1 MPMPP
6 IPIIVLAVVFVLI
19 ATRRIG
25 KITFSIWQVMLLGAL
40 AVVATGQ
47 IAILPAL
54 KSINLDVM
62 VFLFC
67 MFVIGQALEESG
79 LLSKFIGSAYK
90 SARSADAYLLITL
103 FGFGFL
109 SAFLMNDTVVV
120 IGTPA
125 VLILSRKS
133 GINVKLMMLAL
144 AFSVTIGSA
153 MSPMGNPQN
162 LLIALGGTM
171 ANPFVQF
178 FGRLF
183 APTIVN
189 LGLAFLMLKMFYKPS
204 LKPIENIESTEK
216 QDPALAKIS
225 MVSLILI
232 CILILAKITVVMLK
246 IPFDFKLTYIALA
259 AMLPIIVFSPKR
271 FSLVAKIDW
280 HTLIFFASMF
290 ILMQS
295 VWDCGFF
302 QGFIQKSGIN
312 LVSIPV
318 ILIVS
323 VVMSQFLSNVPL
335 VALYMPVMIKLGAG
349 SREMIALAAG
359 STIAGNMFIL
369 GAASTVMIIQN
380 AEKRT
385 GDTLTFFEFARIGV
399 PMTLVNVVVY
409 WLFLM
414 L

>member
-1 MPMPP
+1 MPP
-6 IPIIVLAVVFVLI
+6 IPIIVLAMVFVLI

-40 AVVATGQ
+40 VVVVTGQ
-47 IAILPAL
+47 IGILPAL
-54 KSINLDVM
+54 KSINIDLM

-79 LLSKFIGSAYK
+79 LLSRFIGSAFK
-90 SARSADAYLLITL
+90 KARTADAYLLITI

-109 SAFLMNDTVVV
+109 SAFLMNDTLAVV
-120 IGTPA
+120 GTPA
-125 VLILSRKS
+125 ILILSRKS

-153 MSPMGNPQN
+153 MSPIGNPQN
-162 LLIALGGTM
+162 LLIALGGTVS
-171 ANPFVQF
+171 NPFIEF

-183 APTIVN
+183 IPTIIN
-189 LGLAFLMLKMFYKPS
+189 LGLAFLMLKIFYKPTI
-204 LKPIENIESTEK
+204 KPSDQTETDGK
-216 QDPALAKIS
+216 SDPALAKIS
-225 MVSLILI
+225 MASLIILCVLI
-232 CILILAKITVVMLK
+232 FAKIAIVMLK
-246 IPFDFKLTYIALA
+246 IPFDFKLTYIALF
-259 AMLPIIVFSPKR
+259 AMLPIVILSPKR
-271 FSLVAKIDW
+271 FSLIGKIDW

-295 VWDCGFF
+295 VWNCGFF
-302 QGFIQKSGIN
+302 QGFIENSSIN
-312 LVSIPV
+312 LVSISV

-323 VVMSQFLSNVPL
+323 VVLSQFLSNVPL
-335 VALYMPVMIKLGAG
+335 VALYMPVMVKLGAG
-349 SREMIALAAG
+349 SKEMVALAAG

-399 PMTLVNVVVY
+399 PMTVINIAVY
-409 WLFLM
+409 WLFLA